1 MGVRT
6 NLFGSQEVMR
16 VRHEHLF
23 NAGIEDDG
31 GHGPLV
37 AGVCPSPASVRVGK
51 IDLDAVDGFNFIL
64 LLGLQNKLFEDRVV
78 SCDDAI
84 GKKQGRAGGE

>member
-31 GHGPLV
+31 RHRPLMTR
-37 AGVCPSPASVRVGK
+37 VCPSPASVGVCE
-51 IDLDAVDGFNFIL
+51 IDLDAVDGLSFIL
-64 LLGLQNKLFEDRVV
+64 LLGLQNKLLEDRVI
-78 SCDDAI
+78 SCDDAVS
-84 GKKQGRAGGE
+84 KWQPGRR